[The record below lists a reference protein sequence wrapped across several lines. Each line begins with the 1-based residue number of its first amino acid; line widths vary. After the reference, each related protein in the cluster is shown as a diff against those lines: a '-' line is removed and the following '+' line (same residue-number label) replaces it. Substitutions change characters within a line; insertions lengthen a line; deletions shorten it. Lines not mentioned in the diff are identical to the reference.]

1 MWNIIFLATG
11 LMFDILLLVI
21 FFSKEVID
29 SKENKYFKMLIIA
42 NLAGYMSEIP
52 LQMMVRFYGTDFPV
66 VNIFV
71 RLYLLL
77 IFSWFSLFSIYTLV
91 VCLDQEDEKKFN
103 EHFKITRIINILIW
117 IVGMIILLFLPFQK
131 YHEGDSM
138 YAYGTAIDALKV
150 FLGIYMIT
158 WIFLLIK
165 NFKQLINKK
174 YIPIFLILLLLG
186 LNVVVQ
192 TIDPS
197 ILIANMVGTFIC
209 YTMSFTIENP
219 DLKML
224 RIVEKAKEDAEHA
237 NQAKSDFLSSM
248 SHEIRTPLNAI
259 IGFSDDISNY
269 SGDLPSQIMDDAHE
283 ISSSADTLLE
293 IVGNLLDIS
302 KIESNEM
309 EVTEVPY
316 NFKAELEGLA
326 RANVS
331 KLDKKPIDYRLRISG
346 DIPDEL
352 IGDKTHIKEI
362 VNNLLTNA
370 IKYTEKGTIILTAKC
385 TFDQEDICNLIIFVE
400 DTGKGIS
407 EENQAKI
414 FNKFERLD
422 TEINSTNQGTGLGL
436 AITKQLVDMLGGKI
450 NVQSTVGEGSL
461 FAVQIPQKI
470 SKRSMDNEFKNITI
484 YDGNKENNDEV
495 DELALMDSESNA
507 ANGMSVEEM
516 IRIQQEKEDE
526 EKRQEIMRKRQELL
540 AKRQKAKEEAK
551 IEEKKEETVSPKVEE
566 AKTENSESTSV
577 DDFSSKNILVV
588 DDNKLNIKVAE
599 RALAHYKP
607 KTDEALSGQ
616 ECLDKVNENHYD
628 LIFMDIMM
636 PGMSGDETLAKLSE
650 MPNFDTPVVALT
662 ADAVAGAREKYL
674 GLGFSDYVA
683 KPFKVEQI
691 KNVLDKFC
699 KK

>member
-1 MWNIIFLATG
+1 MGIGAHFSICSFIILCVLTYIFYLKGRVKNVETSIYGKLLILTIIGLFLEVATCVWYICG
-11 LMFDILLLVI
+11 VNLNNVFYQIA
-21 FFSKEVID
+21 SKLTISYYMIWTGVFAIYVM
-29 SKENKYFKMLIIA
+29 SICNVKKELIKAANYIYLACFLIIMLLPISYIVNENSVIPSGLPIIVTYA
-42 NLAGYMSEIP
+42 VSFINTMIDIVLCIKNRKEID
-52 LQMMVRFYGTDFPV
+52 V
-66 VNIFV
+66 
-71 RLYLLL
+71 
-77 IFSWFSLFSIYTLV
+77 
-91 VCLDQEDEKKFN
+91 KKF
-103 EHFKITRIINILIW
+103 TPVYSLIIIGTIDIALGLAFPN
-117 IVGMIILLFLPFQK
+117 LFLLSFAFTLIIII
-131 YHEGDSM
+131 M
-138 YAYGTAIDALKV
+138 Y
-150 FLGIYMIT
+150 
-158 WIFLLIK
+158 
-165 NFKQLINKK
+165 
-174 YIPIFLILLLLG
+174 
-186 LNVVVQ
+186 
-192 TIDPS
+192 
-197 ILIANMVGTFIC
+197 
-209 YTMSFTIENP
+209 FTIENP
-219 DLKML
+219 DIKMLKM
-224 RIVEKAKEDAEHA
+224 VEKAKEDAEHA

-309 EVTEVPY
+309 EVVDIPY

-484 YDGNKENNDEV
+484 YDGNKENNDEA

-540 AKRQKAKEEAK
+540 AKRQKITEEK
-551 IEEKKEETVSPKVEE
+551 KVEEKKEESKVEE
-566 AKTENSESTSV
+566 TKTENSESPSA

-636 PGMSGDETLAKLSE
+636 PGMSGDETLAKLKELPEFSV
-650 MPNFDTPVVALT
+650 PVVALT

-691 KNVLDKFC
+691 KAVLDKFC
-699 KK
+699 NN

>member
-1 MWNIIFLATG
+1 MWNIIFLSTG
-11 LMFDILLLVI
+11 LLLMILLLIVT
-21 FFSKEVID
+21 FSKEMINSEETKSFKYIIISSTVMCFVELLLQLLIRMFGID
-29 SKENKYFKMLIIA
+29 NFI
-42 NLAGYMSEIP
+42 
-52 LQMMVRFYGTDFPV
+52 VD
-66 VNIFV
+66 IFS
-71 RLYLLL
+71 RLYLISMMIWYAVFSRYVFVICLNNDDQTRYEKILKNIEKVLL
-77 IFSWFSLFSIYTLV
+77 MLG
-91 VCLDQEDEKKFN
+91 
-103 EHFKITRIINILIW
+103 IIS
-117 IVGMIILLFLPFQK
+117 IILMCFLPLEK
-131 YHEGDSM
+131 YYDNVKM
-138 YAYGTAIDALKV
+138 YSYGLAVDVLKV
-150 FLGIYMIT
+150 FIGFYMIVYVGELIT
-158 WIFLLIK
+158 NIKQLRHKKYLPIFIVIGLLI
-165 NFKQLINKK
+165 IST
-174 YIPIFLILLLLG
+174 IL
-186 LNVVVQ
+186 Q
-192 TIDPS
+192 SSDPS
-197 ILIANMVGTFIC
+197 ILIASMAGTFTC
-209 YTMSFTIENP
+209 YVMVFTIENP
-219 DLKML
+219 DVKML
-224 RIVEKAKEDAEHA
+224 RMVEKAKEDAEHA

-309 EVTEVPY
+309 EVVNVPY

-484 YDGNKENNDEV
+484 YDGNKENNDEA

-540 AKRQKAKEEAK
+540 AKRQKANEEVKVETKEENP
-551 IEEKKEETVSPKVEE
+551 ENTET
-566 AKTENSESTSV
+566 TST

-616 ECLDKVNENHYD
+616 ECLDKVNEKHYD

-636 PGMSGDETLAKLSE
+636 PGMSGDETLAKLKELPEFSV
-650 MPNFDTPVVALT
+650 PVVALT

-691 KNVLDKFC
+691 KAVLDKFC
-699 KK
+699 NN